1 MGHHRCVPA
10 LRQPVLAAQA
20 SAHACPAL
28 IHSVYTAGLV
38 CRSMPCAAACCPP
51 RFTQVVADFRLA
63 AKTYAATHRGQPAAG
78 AVVFARMEF
87 SKVKELFGR

>member
-1 MGHHRCVPA
+1 LLCCGGRF
-10 LRQPVLAAQA
+10 AAVA
-20 SAHACPAL
+20 
-28 IHSVYTAGLV
+28 
-38 CRSMPCAAACCPP
+38 CPP

-63 AKTYAATHRGQPAAG
+63 ARTYAATHRGQPAAG